1 MAWLLLNPRAASD
14 TREATFSVA
23 AVALILA
30 LQSDELAREKPH
42 RTTQLKTAAKRIGMS
57 LDITRPDG
65 TALAPR

>member
-1 MAWLLLNPRAASD
+1 M
-14 TREATFSVA
+14 
-23 AVALILA
+23 ALILA